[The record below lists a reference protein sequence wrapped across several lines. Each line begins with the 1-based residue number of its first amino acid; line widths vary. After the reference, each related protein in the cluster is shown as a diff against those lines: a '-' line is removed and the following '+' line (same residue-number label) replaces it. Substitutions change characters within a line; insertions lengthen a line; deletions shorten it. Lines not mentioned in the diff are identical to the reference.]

1 MSSSRFRDIEEVLH
15 RLEARIADVEGL
27 SVMTKDGLPVA
38 SALPDRME
46 EDRIGAMSAAMLS
59 LGERVVQELERGNI
73 KQVIIE
79 GDNGLVLIIEAGPH
93 AVLAGV
99 CRANAKLGLVLLDM
113 RRAAARLSELV

>member
-15 RLEARIADVEGL
+15 RLESRVSDLEGL
-27 SVMTKDGLPVA
+27 AVMTKDGLPVA

-59 LGERVVQELERGNI
+59 LGERVVEELERGII
-73 KQVIIE
+73 KQVLIE
-79 GDNGLVLIIEAGPH
+79 GDSGLVLILEAGPH

-99 CRANAKLGLVLLDM
+99 CRSKAKLGLVLLDM
-113 RRAAARLSELV
+113 RRAADRLAELV